1 MKVLTYCPAIGIL
14 SAPDGF
20 MARGFASQSNP
31 GVYHISTVTLAV
43 TPPIR
48 DLIAQERY
56 ELLEVV
62 Q

>member
-1 MKVLTYCPAIGIL
+1 VKVLTYCPAIGIL

-20 MARGFASQSNP
+20 MARGFTSKSKP
-31 GVYHISTVTLAV
+31 GVYHITTVTIAV
-43 TPPIR
+43 APHVH